1 MGNNMKKFLNLG
13 VSLELKKEINSEEEL
28 KLLKRVIELLNGT
41 SGIIDL
47 DLVNNFFVI
56 VRRQTDGP
64 LI

>member
-1 MGNNMKKFLNLG
+1 MKKFLNLG